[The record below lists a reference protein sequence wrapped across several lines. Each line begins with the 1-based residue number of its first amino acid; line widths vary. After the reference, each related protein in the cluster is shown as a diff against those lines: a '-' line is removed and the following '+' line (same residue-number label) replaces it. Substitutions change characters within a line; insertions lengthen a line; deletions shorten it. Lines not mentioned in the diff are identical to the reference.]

1 MKLLQLLLV
10 GLLALAPWV
19 RAAPPS
25 SAADEAMVLNQLL
38 PPGPQP
44 VPVKTGFYLVN
55 LVSVEER
62 SETFQADIYLSFEWK
77 DTRLAFVPK
86 ADEPKVMV
94 LMEDAA
100 GDKLKEIWWP
110 QLEYINIATPQI
122 TNRVL
127 RIGAD
132 GTVRYELGLSGCFR
146 AKLNFKR
153 FPFDRQELPIRIQS
167 FLWQKEHMV
176 FVADTSKI
184 GFSPLDGF
192 ADMRVEQVS
201 ADVSAARV
209 IGWGEDYSEYAAH
222 IFTCRDPVYYIWQV
236 FFPVIL
242 VMFLSC
248 SIFYV
253 HITAFSDRIG
263 ISLTCLLAC
272 VALQFTVNCNLPHIA
287 YQTPIDRLF
296 VATYSC
302 TALGVMVSVLE
313 NALTRKQHRLME
325 RVDRFAR
332 WFVPIFYLA
341 MILFLVLPHWW

>member
-1 MKLLQLLLV
+1 MKLLLV
-10 GLLALAPWV
+10 AMLALTPWL
-19 RAAPPS
+19 RAAQRGA
-25 SAADEAMVLNQLL
+25 AADEITALNQLL

-86 ADEPKVMV
+86 EGEPKVKV
-94 LMEDAA
+94 LMEEAVEE
-100 GDKLKEIWWP
+100 KLKEIWWP

-122 TNRVL
+122 TNRLL
-127 RIGAD
+127 RIDAE
-132 GTVRYELGLSGCFR
+132 GTVRYELGMSGCFR
-146 AKLNFKR
+146 AKLNFKS

-176 FVADTSKI
+176 FVPDTSKI
-184 GFSPLDGF
+184 GFSPKDGF
-192 ADMRVEQVS
+192 ADMSVKNVTANVS
-201 ADVSAARV
+201 DSRV
-209 IGWGEDYSEYAAH
+209 IGWGEEYSEYAAH
-222 IFTCRDPVYYIWQV
+222 ILTYRDPVYYIWQV

-253 HITAFSDRIG
+253 DIASFSDRIG

-272 VALQFTVNCNLPHIA
+272 VALQFTVNCSLPRIA

-302 TALGVMVSVLE
+302 TALGVIVSVVE
-313 NALTRKQHRLME
+313 NALTRKQHRLKA
-325 RVDRFAR
+325 RIDLLSR
-332 WFVPIFYLA
+332 WFVPGFYLA
-341 MILFLVLPHWW
+341 MILFMVLPHWW